1 MSVGLCLCSATVL
14 LQQLEVAQLR
24 ETLAGLAG
32 GVSPCKESQ
41 AFCEVR
47 NFSYIVLLVFLMLRS
62 CAAERGWG

>member
-24 ETLAGLAG
+24 ESLAGLAG
-32 GVSPCKESQ
+32 GVSPRKESQ

-47 NFSYIVLLVFLMLRS
+47 NFTTQLYSLIGVSHAQEL
-62 CAAERGWG
+62 CC